1 VVTSIHSD
9 ELSEDCEASLVM
21 VVQLERSGDG
31 SVESSEL
38 ERGKIVSDSEK
49 DNE

>member
-1 VVTSIHSD
+1 MI
-9 ELSEDCEASLVM
+9 

-31 SVESSEL
+31 GVESSEL

-49 DNE
+49 ITSEVSSL

>member
-1 VVTSIHSD
+1 MVTSIHSD